1 MNKFDLYSRRRIINA
16 LSLTISVLAM
26 GFGLFWLCWILLTL
40 LSHGLP
46 ALTGTIFTQMTPPP
60 GSSGG
65 LLNAIWGSLMMT
77 ILGTLIGTPIG
88 ILAGTYLAEFGSR
101 GWMAPITRFIN
112 DILLS
117 APSIVIGLF
126 VYEIYVVNVRHFSG
140 WAGALALAILVIPI
154 VIRTT
159 ENMLRLVP
167 STLREAAA
175 ALGAPQ
181 WKIISF
187 VTLRAA
193 RAGIITGVML
203 AIARIS
209 GETAPLLFTALNNQF
224 WSNNMDQPM
233 ANLPVVIFQFAMS
246 PFENWHTLAWAGAFI
261 LTMFVLAISL
271 VARAILLRN
280 RISHD

>member
-1 MNKFDLYSRRRIINA
+1 MVNLYARRRITNA
-16 LSLTISVLAM
+16 LGLSVSVLAM
-26 GFGLFWLCWILLTL
+26 LFGLFWLSWILFTL
-40 LSHGLP
+40 LDYGLL
-46 ALTGTIFTQMTPPP
+46 ALTPAVFSQMTPPP
-60 GSSGG
+60 GSAGG
-65 LLNAIWGSLMMT
+65 LLNAIAGSLAMT
-77 ILGTLIGTPIG
+77 LVGTLIGTPIG

-112 DILLS
+112 DVLLS

-126 VYEIYVVNVRHFSG
+126 VYEVYVVHVKHFSG
-140 WAGALALAILVIPI
+140 WAGAFALSIIVIPI

-167 STLREAAA
+167 TTLREAAA

-181 WKIISF
+181 WKIINF

-224 WSNNMDQPM
+224 WSSNMDQPM

-246 PFENWHTLAWAGAFI
+246 PYEDWQRLAWAGALLITFSV
-261 LTMFVLAISL
+261 LTLNI
-271 VARAILLRN
+271 VARVIFRQSATT
-280 RISHD
+280 H

>member
-1 MNKFDLYSRRRIINA
+1 MLNLYTRRRIINA
-16 LSLTISVLAM
+16 TGLLVSMLAM
-26 GFGLFWLCWILLTL
+26 AFGLFWLIWILWTL
-40 LSHGLP
+40 LVYGLP
-46 ALTGTIFTQMTPPP
+46 ALGPAVFTQSTPPP
-60 GSSGG
+60 GSAGG
-65 LLNAIWGSLMMT
+65 LLNAIAGTLMMT
-77 ILGTLIGTPIG
+77 VLGTLIGTPIG
-88 ILAGTYLAEFGSR
+88 ILAGTYLAEFGHR
-101 GWMAPITRFIN
+101 GWLAPVTRFIN
-112 DILLS
+112 DVLLS

-126 VYEIYVVNVRHFSG
+126 VYEVYVVQVKHFSG
-140 WAGALALAILVIPI
+140 WAGALALAIIVIPI

-167 STLREAAA
+167 NTLREAAA

-181 WKIISF
+181 WKVVNF

-224 WSNNMDQPM
+224 WSSNMDQPM

-246 PFENWHTLAWAGAFI
+246 PYEDWQHLAWAGALLITMSVLTLNI
-261 LTMFVLAISL
+261 LARVLFRQSATT
-271 VARAILLRN
+271 
-280 RISHD
+280 H